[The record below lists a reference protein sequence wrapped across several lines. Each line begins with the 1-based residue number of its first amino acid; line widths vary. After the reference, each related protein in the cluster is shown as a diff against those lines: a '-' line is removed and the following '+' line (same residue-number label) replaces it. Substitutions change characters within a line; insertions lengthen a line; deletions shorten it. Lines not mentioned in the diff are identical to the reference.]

1 MQTGDIKSFKR
12 AVTIF
17 LFAFAGLQLVDFGS
31 YYLGYYGF
39 SLPNKPDDLW
49 WTFYQAAETSVSA
62 AFGVVAADYL
72 EARRKNDPSTSS
84 A

>member
-12 AVTIF
+12 AVIIF
-17 LFAFAGLQLVDFGS
+17 LIAFAGVQLVDFGS

-39 SLPNKPDDLW
+39 SLPNKSDDLW
-49 WTFYQAAETSVSA
+49 WTFYQAAETSVCA
-62 AFGVVAADYL
+62 AFGVAAADYL
-72 EARRKNDPSTSS
+72 EAKRKKDPSKSN